1 MPDYKLYSDDSVHEM
16 ERSQVKQE
24 IMRVAYF
31 ASLSDNYY
39 DTINV
44 LQDLLDYYDIE
55 LSSLISELQNQ

>member
-1 MPDYKLYSDDSVHEM
+1 M

-44 LQDLLDYYDIE
+44 LHDLLDYYDIE